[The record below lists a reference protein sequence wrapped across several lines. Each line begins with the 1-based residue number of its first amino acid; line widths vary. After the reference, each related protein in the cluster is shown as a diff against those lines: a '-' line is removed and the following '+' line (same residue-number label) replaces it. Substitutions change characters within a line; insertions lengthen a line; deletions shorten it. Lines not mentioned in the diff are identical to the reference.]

1 MNIAELYDTAPT
13 PAAGA
18 DRALVPG
25 ERRSRAP
32 IAETKRPVELPAASS
47 HELVRPW
54 RTAALVAGTIAAAEL
69 VVLIAVG
76 AVLVAK
82 PLSRTLQ
89 RHAEATALAPAKK
102 QKPAEAARTR
112 STSTAARLTRSQTS
126 VMVLNG
132 NGRSGAAAG
141 AATRLHNFGYV
152 VAATGNARRQDYASS
167 VVMYRA
173 GYRGEALRLA
183 HDLKIRVVG
192 PLDGMRKGALM
203 GGHLAVI
210 VGA

>member
-1 MNIAELYDTAPT
+1 MNIAEPYDTALIR
-13 PAAGA
+13 AAG
-18 DRALVPG
+18 VNCG
-25 ERRSRAP
+25 GRRSRAP
-32 IAETKRPVELPAASS
+32 IAETKRPVELSAASP

-82 PLSRTLQ
+82 PLSRSLQ
-89 RHAEATALAPAKK
+89 RHAEATAFAPAKK
-102 QKPAEAARTR
+102 QAPAEKRTR
-112 STSTAARLTRSQTS
+112 STSVAARLTRGQTS

-152 VAATGNARRQDYASS
+152 VAATGNAKRQDYASS
-167 VVMYRA
+167 LVMYRA

-183 HDLKIRVVG
+183 RDLKIRVVG
-192 PLDGMRKGALM
+192 PLDGMPKSALM
-203 GGHLAVI
+203 GGHLALI
-210 VGA
+210 LGA